1 MSRLLALPLMA
12 VVIGVLACG
21 TSATQPPTTATQASP
36 AVQSPTNVPPSDA
49 ATASSPTGVS
59 TATLAAGPTQVP
71 ASTPLS
77 QPTVAPGLTP
87 APESGA
93 APASSP
99 IPGPTSTPAPVPTV
113 MPTAVPPKAAV
124 VVDQPEVGTAVG
136 KTVPHF
142 EFTLIDGTKR
152 STVQLASQGKPV
164 FLFFFATW

>member
-49 ATASSPTGVS
+49 APASSPTGVS
-59 TATLAAGPTQVP
+59 TATLAAGPTHVP

-77 QPTVAPGLTP
+77 QSTVAPGL
-87 APESGA
+87 A
-93 APASSP
+93 
-99 IPGPTSTPAPVPTV
+99 PAPVPTV

-136 KTVPHF
+136 KTAPHF
-142 EFTLIDGTKR
+142 EFPLIDGPTR
-152 STVQLASQGKPV
+152 STAQLANHGKPG

>member
-59 TATLAAGPTQVP
+59 TATLAAGPTHVP

-77 QPTVAPGLTP
+77 QSTVAPGL
-87 APESGA
+87 A
-93 APASSP
+93 
-99 IPGPTSTPAPVPTV
+99 PAPVPTV

-124 VVDQPEVGTAVG
+124 IVDQPEVGTAVG

-152 STVQLASQGKPV
+152 STAQLASQGKPV

>member
-59 TATLAAGPTQVP
+59 TATLAAGPTHVP

-77 QPTVAPGLTP
+77 Q
-87 APESGA
+87 
-93 APASSP
+93 
-99 IPGPTSTPAPVPTV
+99 STAAPVPTV

-124 VVDQPEVGTAVG
+124 IVDQPEVGTAVG

-152 STVQLASQGKPV
+152 STAQLASQGKPV

>member
-12 VVIGVLACG
+12 VVIGGLACG

-36 AVQSPTNVPPSDA
+36 AVQSPTNVPPSNA

-59 TATLAAGPTQVP
+59 TATLAAGPTHVP
-71 ASTPLS
+71 VSTPLS
-77 QPTVAPGLTP
+77 QSTVAPVL
-87 APESGA
+87 A
-93 APASSP
+93 
-99 IPGPTSTPAPVPTV
+99 PAPVPTV

-124 VVDQPEVGTAVG
+124 IVDQPEVGTVVG

-152 STVQLASQGKPV
+152 STAQLASQGKPV

>member
-36 AVQSPTNVPPSDA
+36 AVQSPTNVPPSNA

-59 TATLAAGPTQVP
+59 TATLAAGPTHVP
-71 ASTPLS
+71 VSTPLS
-77 QPTVAPGLTP
+77 QSTVAPGL
-87 APESGA
+87 A
-93 APASSP
+93 
-99 IPGPTSTPAPVPTV
+99 PAPVPTV

-124 VVDQPEVGTAVG
+124 IVDQPEVGTAVG

-152 STVQLASQGKPV
+152 STAQLASQGKPV

>member
-59 TATLAAGPTQVP
+59 TATLAAGPTHVP

-77 QPTVAPGLTP
+77 QSTVAPGLAP
-87 APESGA
+87 APESRA
-93 APASSP
+93 APASA
-99 IPGPTSTPAPVPTV
+99 PAPVPTV

-124 VVDQPEVGTAVG
+124 IVDQPEVGTAVG

-152 STVQLASQGKPV
+152 STAQLASQGKPV

>member
-59 TATLAAGPTQVP
+59 TAT
-71 ASTPLS
+71 
-77 QPTVAPGLTP
+77 VAPGLAP
-87 APESGA
+87 APESRA

-99 IPGPTSTPAPVPTV
+99 IPGPTSAPAPVPTV

-124 VVDQPEVGTAVG
+124 IVDQPEVGTAVG

-152 STVQLASQGKPV
+152 STAQLANQGKPV

>member
-59 TATLAAGPTQVP
+59 TATLAAGPTHVP

-77 QPTVAPGLTP
+77 QSTVAPGL
-87 APESGA
+87 AP
-93 APASSP
+93 
-99 IPGPTSTPAPVPTV
+99 V

-124 VVDQPEVGTAVG
+124 IVDQPEVGTAVG

-152 STVQLASQGKPV
+152 STAQLASQGKPV

>member
-36 AVQSPTNVPPSDA
+36 AVQSPTNVPPSNA

-59 TATLAAGPTQVP
+59 TATLAAGPTHVP

-77 QPTVAPGLTP
+77 QSTVAPGL
-87 APESGA
+87 A
-93 APASSP
+93 
-99 IPGPTSTPAPVPTV
+99 PAPVPTV

-124 VVDQPEVGTAVG
+124 IVDQPEVGTVVG

-152 STVQLASQGKPV
+152 STAQLASQGKPV

>member
-21 TSATQPPTTATQASP
+21 TSATQSPTTATQASP

-59 TATLAAGPTQVP
+59 TATLAAGPTHVP
-71 ASTPLS
+71 VSTPLS
-77 QPTVAPGLTP
+77 QSTVAPGL
-87 APESGA
+87 A
-93 APASSP
+93 
-99 IPGPTSTPAPVPTV
+99 PAPVPTV

-124 VVDQPEVGTAVG
+124 IVDQPEVGTVVG

-152 STVQLASQGKPV
+152 STAQLASQGKPV

>member
-59 TATLAAGPTQVP
+59 TATLAAGPTHVP
-71 ASTPLS
+71 VSTPLS
-77 QPTVAPGLTP
+77 QSTVAPGL
-87 APESGA
+87 A
-93 APASSP
+93 
-99 IPGPTSTPAPVPTV
+99 PAPVPTV

-124 VVDQPEVGTAVG
+124 IVDQPDVGTAVG
-136 KTVPHF
+136 KTVLHF

-152 STVQLASQGKPV
+152 STAQLANQGKPV

>member
-59 TATLAAGPTQVP
+59 TATLAAGPTHVP

-77 QPTVAPGLTP
+77 QSTVAPGLAP
-87 APESGA
+87 APKSRA
-93 APASSP
+93 ASASA
-99 IPGPTSTPAPVPTV
+99 PAPVPTV
-113 MPTAVPPKAAV
+113 MPTAVPRKAAV
-124 VVDQPEVGTAVG
+124 IVDQPEVGTAVG

-152 STVQLASQGKPV
+152 STAQLASQGKPV